1 MTSSITPSPA
11 ITVPSNTTIRE
22 TLRVMREN
30 QVGSVLVND
39 YQYPHGFAG
48 IFTERDLLKWVGE
61 IEKHGSWDTAI
72 ATIMTKKVVTLNL
85 LEIDRA
91 PEIMVEYN
99 IRHIPIVYDA
109 TDGGRV
115 VAGVVSMR
123 DLFRGM
129 IQDRKVEK
137 TVQQFKGRRT
147 LLLAHSERERETQ
160 RRLLSDHLDLQ
171 VIPGDFEKLPNP
183 TGELGALIPAILAG
197 DLFIFDLDR
206 FPSAFW
212 PVLLK
217 KLLDE
222 KHRPEILIIYDP
234 FLQEPKSVQ
243 VLRQLSKGSVLH
255 VFPKPLNLLEYL
267 RRIEKCLSE
276 SVKSPS

>member
-1 MTSSITPSPA
+1 VTSSITPSPA
-11 ITVPSNTTIRE
+11 IAVPSNTTIRE

-30 QVGSVLVND
+30 HVGSVLVND
-39 YQYPHGFAG
+39 YQHPYGFAG

-72 ATIMTKKVVTLNL
+72 GTIMTKKVITLTL

-99 IRHIPIVYDA
+99 IRHIPIVYDG
-109 TDGGRV
+109 TDGDRV

-129 IQDRKVEK
+129 IRERKVDQ
-137 TVQQFKGRRT
+137 TVQQFKGKRT

-171 VIPGDFEKLPNP
+171 VIPDPIE
-183 TGELGALIPAILAG
+183 ELVTLVPAILAG

-206 FPSAFW
+206 FPSGFW

-276 SVKSPS
+276 SVKSPT

>member
-1 MTSSITPSPA
+1 VSSNITPSPA
-11 ITVPSNTTIRE
+11 IAVPSDTSIRE

-30 QVGSVLVND
+30 NVGSVLVND
-39 YQYPHGFAG
+39 YQSPYGFSG

-72 ATIMTKKVVTLNL
+72 GTIMTKKVITLTP

-99 IRHIPIVYDA
+99 IRHIPIVYDS
-109 TDGGRV
+109 TDGSRV

-129 IQDRKVEK
+129 IQDRKIEK
-137 TVQQFKGRRT
+137 TVQQFKGKRT
-147 LLLAHSERERETQ
+147 LLLAHSDRERETQ

-171 VIPGDFEKLPNP
+171 VMLGDFDLN
-183 TGELGALIPAILAG
+183 TLIPAILSG

-206 FPSAFW
+206 FPPNFW

-276 SVKSPS
+276 SVKSPT

>member
-11 ITVPSNTTIRE
+11 ITVPSNTSIRD

-30 QVGSVLVND
+30 HVGSVLVND
-39 YQYPHGFAG
+39 YQHPYSFAG

-72 ATIMTKKVVTLNL
+72 GTIMTKKVITLTL

-99 IRHIPIVYDA
+99 IRHIPIVYDG
-109 TDGGRV
+109 TDGSRV

-123 DLFRGM
+123 DLFQGM
-129 IQDRKVEK
+129 IRDRKVEK
-137 TVQQFKGRRT
+137 TVTQFKGKRT

-171 VIPGDFEKLPNP
+171 VIPEPID
-183 TGELGALIPAILAG
+183 ELVTLVPAILAG

-206 FPSAFW
+206 FPSGFW

-234 FLQEPKSVQ
+234 FLQEAKSVQ

-276 SVKSPS
+276 SVKSPT

>member
-1 MTSSITPSPA
+1 MISSITPSPA
-11 ITVPSNTTIRE
+11 ITVPSNTSIRE

-30 QVGSVLVND
+30 HVGSVLVND
-39 YQYPHGFAG
+39 YQHPYGFAG

-72 ATIMTKKVVTLNL
+72 GTIMTKKVITLTL

-99 IRHIPIVYDA
+99 IRHIPIVYDDA
-109 TDGGRV
+109 DGGRV

-129 IQDRKVEK
+129 IEERKVEK
-137 TVQQFKGRRT
+137 TVQQFKGKRT

-171 VIPGDFEKLPNP
+171 LIPDPVDD
-183 TGELGALIPAILAG
+183 LGALVPAILAG

-206 FPSAFW
+206 FPAGFW

-217 KLLDE
+217 KVLDE

-243 VLRQLSKGSVLH
+243 ALKQLAKGSVLH

>member
-1 MTSSITPSPA
+1 
-11 ITVPSNTTIRE
+11 
-22 TLRVMREN
+22 
-30 QVGSVLVND
+30 
-39 YQYPHGFAG
+39 
-48 IFTERDLLKWVGE
+48 
-61 IEKHGSWDTAI
+61 
-72 ATIMTKKVVTLNL
+72 
-85 LEIDRA
+85 
-91 PEIMVEYN
+91 
-99 IRHIPIVYDA
+99 
-109 TDGGRV
+109 
-115 VAGVVSMR
+115 MR

-129 IQDRKVEK
+129 IRERKVDQ
-137 TVQQFKGRRT
+137 TVQQFKGKRT

-171 VIPGDFEKLPNP
+171 VIPDPIE
-183 TGELGALIPAILAG
+183 ELVTLVPAILAG

-206 FPSAFW
+206 FPSGFW

-276 SVKSPS
+276 SVKSPT